1 LGKFPDNENL
11 GQYWSE
17 ITPRMITLVLITATP
32 TGTYGDRE
40 CRAPASFEGRIMPEN
55 HSLPDHVN
63 AKIQRP
69 LCPRCQSY
77 MMLARIAPAR
87 FGFDFRTFECPR
99 CDHVREEMAAT
110 AAFGSSF
117 TPAA

>member
-1 LGKFPDNENL
+1 LGKFPDNEHP
-11 GQYWSE
+11 GQYWSG
-17 ITPRMITLVLITATP
+17 IVPRTITLVLITANP

-40 CRAPASFEGRIMPEN
+40 CCAPASFEGSIMPDN
-55 HSLPDHVN
+55 HSLPDQVN
-63 AKIQRP
+63 AQIQRP
-69 LCPRCQSY
+69 LCPSCQTY

-99 CDHVREEMAAT
+99 CDHVREVMAAT
-110 AAFGSSF
+110 AAYGSPF